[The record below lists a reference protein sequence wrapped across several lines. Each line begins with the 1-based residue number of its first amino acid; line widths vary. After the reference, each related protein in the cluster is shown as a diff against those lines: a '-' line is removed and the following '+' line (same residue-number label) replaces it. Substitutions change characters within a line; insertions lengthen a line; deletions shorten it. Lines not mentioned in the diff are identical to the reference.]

1 MTGPGSTDNHTLFR
15 LAHLSDI
22 HLGPLPAVKRREL
35 LSKRVVGYANWRLNR
50 KGEMNDMF
58 LDRLVEHVQAAKPDH
73 IAVTGDLVNLAL
85 PEELKLARAW
95 LDTLGDPKDVS
106 AVPGNHDTYV
116 PGALK
121 EIIDLWQPY
130 MTGDDRRTGN
140 PFPYLRER
148 AEIAL
153 IGANSGRATA
163 PFMATGTFRS
173 KQAKETTALLRS
185 AQDDGKFRVVMI
197 HHPPFKNA
205 TIWNKRLIG
214 SSKFRAMIA
223 DVGAELI
230 LHGHT
235 HIQSIEEIDGPDGP
249 VPVIGVPS
257 ASKAPRD
264 ERKDGEEGSNRP
276 GARYN
281 LFSISGEPGS
291 WECGMEEF
299 GFRDGSETVE
309 LIESRDL
316 YPRSPLAA

>member
-1 MTGPGSTDNHTLFR
+1 MTGIVSAADLRVFR

-50 KGEMNDMF
+50 KGSMSDMF
-58 LDRLVEHVQAAKPDH
+58 LDRLIEHMHAAKPDH

-95 LDTLGDPKDVS
+95 LSMLGDPLDVS

-121 EIIDLWQPY
+121 EIIGLWQPY
-130 MTGDDRRTGN
+130 MTGDENRTGN

-148 AEIAL
+148 GEIAL
-153 IGANSGRATA
+153 IGTNSGRATM

-173 KQAKETTALLRS
+173 KQAAETTTLLRS
-185 AQDDGKFRVVMI
+185 AQEDGKFRVVMI
-197 HHPPFKNA
+197 HHPPFQNA

-223 DVGAELI
+223 EVGAELI

-235 HIQSIEEIDGPDGP
+235 HIQSIEQIDGPEGP

-257 ASKAPRD
+257 ASKAPRG
-264 ERKDGEEGSNRP
+264 ERKDGEEDLSRP

-281 LFSISGEPGS
+281 LFSISGEPS
-291 WECGMEEF
+291 NWRCQMEEF

-309 LIESRDL
+309 LIETRDL
-316 YPRSPLAA
+316 YPRPPLAA

>member
-1 MTGPGSTDNHTLFR
+1 MFR
-15 LAHLSDI
+15 LVHLSDI

-50 KGEMNDMF
+50 KGDMNDLF
-58 LDRLVEHVQAAKPDH
+58 LDRLVEHMQAAKPDH

-95 LDTLGDPKDVS
+95 LDTLGDPNDVS

-130 MTGDDRRTGN
+130 MTGDDERTGN

-148 AEIAL
+148 GEIAL
-153 IGANSGRATA
+153 IGTNSGRATM

-173 KQAKETTALLRS
+173 NQAEETTALLRS
-185 AQDDGKFRVVMI
+185 AQEDGKFRVVMI
-197 HHPPFKNA
+197 HHPPFENA

-214 SSKFRAMIA
+214 SNKFRAMVAEI
-223 DVGAELI
+223 GAELV

-235 HIQSIEEIDGPDGP
+235 HIQSIEEIDGPDGLI
-249 VPVIGVPS
+249 PVIGVPS
-257 ASKAPRD
+257 ASKAPGV
-264 ERKDGEEGSNRP
+264 ERKDSEENPSRP

-281 LFSISGEPGS
+281 LFSISGDPGN
-291 WECGMEEF
+291 WQCEMEEF
-299 GFRDGSETVE
+299 GFRDGSEVVE
-309 LIESRDL
+309 LIDSRHL
-316 YPRSPLAA
+316 YPRSDIAA

>member
-1 MTGPGSTDNHTLFR
+1 MFR
-15 LAHLSDI
+15 IAHLSDI

-35 LSKRVVGYANWRLNR
+35 LSKRMLGYANWRLNR
-50 KGEMNDMF
+50 NGDMNDRI
-58 LDRLVEHVQAAKPDH
+58 LDMLVAHMLAAKPDH

-85 PEELKLARAW
+85 PEELRLARAW

-121 EIIDLWQPY
+121 EIIRLWQPY
-130 MTGDDRRTGN
+130 MTGDDSRTHY

-148 AEIAL
+148 GDIAL
-153 IGANSGRATA
+153 IGTNSGRATM
-163 PFMATGTFRS
+163 PFMATGTFGS
-173 KQAKETTALLRS
+173 KQVEETIALLRS
-185 AQDDGKFRVVMI
+185 AQEDGKFRVVMI
-197 HHPPFKNA
+197 HHPPFENA

-214 SSKFRAMIA
+214 SSRFRAMIA
-223 DVGAELI
+223 EVGAELI

-235 HIQSIEEIDGPDGP
+235 HIQSIEEVEGPCGP

-257 ASKAPRD
+257 ASKAPRG
-264 ERKDGEEGSNRP
+264 ERNEGKEESSRP

-281 LFSISGEPGS
+281 LFSISGGPGK
-291 WECGMEEF
+291 WQCGMEEF
-299 GFRDGSETVE
+299 GFRDGSEAVE
-309 LIESRDL
+309 LVESRDL